1 MDSETC
7 THSAQSSAELLT
19 RSSLISGLK
28 ALSSERWTNF
38 VLVYAPLLKFWIQR
52 KGVSVSAVDD
62 VLQES
67 LQSICAGIGNFQ
79 RDAAKGKFR
88 GWLRTIVERRV
99 ADHFRGMPV
108 EVPASPQSLANVP
121 TATQKDPGTLD
132 NEQRILEEMR
142 ARALELVRQST
153 TEKTWQMFWLSTV
166 EQVPSA
172 EIARQFGVSSAA
184 VRVARQR
191 VLQRLRSLM
200 VEDMGDSPGT
210 STGEPV

>member
-1 MDSETC
+1 M
-7 THSAQSSAELLT
+7 
-19 RSSLISGLK
+19 
-28 ALSSERWTNF
+28 
-38 VLVYAPLLKFWIQR
+38 
-52 KGVSVSAVDD
+52 
-62 VLQES
+62 LQES